1 MVQHKEITVPDEITH
16 SIRGFWYRDIDL
28 GLPPAAFE
36 VLPDGHAEIIFH
48 FGCDLLLEGQPG
60 PMPSPFM
67 VGLLNKP
74 IYFQTTGH
82 LQVIGIKCLPW
93 AVYDLL
99 NLTSVKGGVQS
110 FTHPIASLQS
120 KLQAFITSGEID
132 TALALLRDWCFE
144 RRPLVAPELKKAGK
158 AMVAGKGTLPVNSI
172 ASEAHTTVRTL
183 ERKFKA
189 SSGHTLKDVSSLI
202 RFEQA
207 CERLWDNPKTSI
219 AGLAHELGYADQS
232 HMNREF
238 NRYSNTTAAAFAREA
253 NARKK
258 ELGDNF
264 VAIVLSS

>member
-16 SIRGFWYRDIDL
+16 SIHGFWYRNIDL
-28 GLPPAAFE
+28 GLAPASFE

-48 FGCDLLLEGQPG
+48 FGCDLLLEEQS
-60 PMPSPFM
+60 MPSPFM

-74 IYFQTTGH
+74 IYFQTTGR
-82 LQVIGIKCLPW
+82 LQVIGIKCVPW

-99 NLTSVKGGVQS
+99 KLTSIKGGVQC
-110 FTHPIASLQS
+110 FTHPIASLQIR
-120 KLQAFITSGEID
+120 LQDHITSGKID
-132 TALALLRDWCFE
+132 AALALVRDWCLE
-144 RRPLVAPELKKAGK
+144 CRPLVSAELKKAGK
-158 AMVAGKGTLPVNSI
+158 AMLTAKGTLPVNSM

-207 CERLWDNPKTSI
+207 CQRLWDNPKTSI

-238 NRYSNTTAAAFAREA
+238 KRYSNITAAAFARQA

-264 VAIVLSS
+264 VAIVLSY

>member
-1 MVQHKEITVPDEITH
+1 VQHKGITVPDEITH
-16 SIRGFWYRDIDL
+16 SIHGFWYRDIDL
-28 GLPPAAFE
+28 GPTPAAFE

-48 FGCDLLLEGQPG
+48 FGCDLLLEGQP
-60 PMPSPFM
+60 MPSPFL

-74 IYFQTTGH
+74 IYFQPTGR

-99 NLTSVKGGVQS
+99 KLTSIKGGVQS
-110 FTHPIASLQS
+110 FTHPIALLQS
-120 KLQAFITSGEID
+120 RLQNHITSGDID
-132 TALALLRDWCFE
+132 VGLALVRDWCLE
-144 RRPLVAPELKKAGK
+144 THPSLASELKKAGK
-158 AMVAGKGTLPVNSI
+158 VMLKAKGTLPVNSI

-189 SSGHTLKDVSSLI
+189 SSGHTLKDVSNLI

-207 CERLWDNPKTSI
+207 CERLWDNPRISI

-238 NRYSNTTAAAFAREA
+238 KRYSNTTAATFARQA
-253 NARKK
+253 NARKE
-258 ELGDNF
+258 ELGDDF

>member
-1 MVQHKEITVPDEITH
+1 MVQHKEITVPDEITY
-16 SIRGFWYRDIDL
+16 SIRGFWYRDIDM
-28 GLPPAAFE
+28 GPAPAAFE

-48 FGCDLLLEGQPG
+48 FGCDLLLDGQSG

-74 IYFQTTGH
+74 IYFQPTGR

-93 AVYDLL
+93 AVYNLL
-99 NLTSVKGGVQS
+99 NLISVKGGVQS

-120 KLQAFITSGEID
+120 RLQAHITNGEID
-132 TALALLRDWCFE
+132 SALTLVKDWCLE
-144 RRPLVAPELKKAGK
+144 RQPFVAPELNKAGK
-158 AMVAGKGTLPVNSI
+158 AMLTAKGTLPVNSI
-172 ASEAHTTVRTL
+172 AAEANTTVRTL

-189 SSGHTLKDVSSLI
+189 SSGHTLKDVSGLI

-207 CERLWDNPKTSI
+207 CQRLWDNPRTSI

-238 NRYSNTTAAAFAREA
+238 KRYSNTTAAAFARQA
-253 NARKK
+253 NVRKK
-258 ELGDNF
+258 DLGDNF

>member
-16 SIRGFWYRDIDL
+16 SIHGFWYRDIDL
-28 GLPPAAFE
+28 WFAPAAFE

-48 FGCDLLLEGQPG
+48 FGCDLLLDGQS
-60 PMPSPFM
+60 MSSPFM

-74 IYFQTTGH
+74 IYFQATGR

-99 NLTSVKGGVQS
+99 DLPSLKGGVQS
-110 FTHPIASLQS
+110 FTHPIASLQFR
-120 KLQAFITSGEID
+120 LQDHLTSGDID
-132 TALALLRDWCFE
+132 AALAVVRDWCYE
-144 RRPLVAPELKKAGK
+144 RRLSVLPELRKAGK
-158 AMVAGKGTLPVNSI
+158 AMLAAKGTMPVNTI
-172 ASEAHTTVRTL
+172 ASEADTTVRTL

-189 SSGHTLKDVSSLI
+189 SSGHTLKEVSVLI

-207 CERLWDNPKTSI
+207 CERLWDNPEISI

-238 NRYSNTTAAAFAREA
+238 KRYSNTTAAAFARQA
-253 NARKK
+253 KARKK
-258 ELGDNF
+258 DLDDNF